1 VKPLTKLPFRHWL
14 RVNRAWLVN
23 LYLFIHICAFI
34 SWQSY
39 RLIITGSFNF
49 VETSF
54 IAQNI
59 VLAIIVLIRRDHFA
73 IDVNWWHQAVALTA
87 FCSGIAFI
95 GQPAHGSAE
104 THLISQGI
112 VASANL
118 IGILALFHLGKSF
131 GILIACRGI
140 KSSGMYR
147 LVRHPMY
154 LSDILLRVGF
164 TISHFSITT
173 LTLALLS
180 IALYVYRALL
190 EERFLSA
197 QPEYCAYMKKVRYR
211 FLPGVF

>member
-1 VKPLTKLPFRHWL
+1 VKALTERFWHWL
-14 RVNRAWLVN
+14 RANRPWLVN
-23 LYLFIHICAFI
+23 LYLFVHICAFI
-34 SWQSY
+34 FWQSY
-39 RLIITGSFNF
+39 QLITTGRFDF

-59 VLAIIVLIRRDHFA
+59 VLAVVVLIRRDHFA

-95 GQPAHGSAE
+95 GQPMHGSTE
-104 THLISQGI
+104 TLLIAQAI

-118 IGILALFHLGKSF
+118 IGILALCHLGKSF

-140 KSSGMYR
+140 KSSGVYR

-154 LSDILLRVGF
+154 LSDILLRIGF
-164 TISHFSITT
+164 TISHFNVTT

-180 IALYVYRALL
+180 IALYVYRAVL

-197 QPEYCAYMKKVRYR
+197 QPEYCAYMKAVRYR
-211 FLPGVF
+211 FLPGVY